1 MPCVCVMHCRRRLFF
16 GKNGVPGISK
26 TCNGP
31 VEVFLRAAG
40 AFFREKGDSQMA
52 LAIFVMGEDL

>member
-1 MPCVCVMHCRRRLFF
+1 MHCRRRFFF

-31 VEVFLRAAG
+31 GEVFLRAAG
-40 AFFREKGDSQMA
+40 TFFREKGDSQMA